1 VEIVRRFAVML
12 AVVLSVSVAL
22 GQDSRGDRSRRGRSR
37 SGDRASASG
46 GSSRRGSSTR
56 DESFLRRLDT
66 NGNGMI
72 DAEEVAGSYKGMV
85 EGVLTR
91 LGIELKYPIP
101 LSKVA
106 EAAAKAAHAGS
117 SAAGDSESSP
127 SENKP
132 SAGDSSGAQSA
143 NGFSQPKPSQP
154 AVPGFGQPSV
164 SPNGGE
170 TKSAAA
176 SAPSTASASSS
187 TSVPAKV
194 GDASSESASTTSDP
208 LPDSAKRS
216 GPKSGRF
223 LTPKERLANKLP
235 EWFLEKDVDGDGQ
248 VSMAE
253 FTDHWTPDL
262 LAEFNRYDLNH
273 DGIITAAECLK
284 ATEGPHRRSK

>member
-1 VEIVRRFAVML
+1 ML

-37 SGDRASASG
+37 ND
-46 GSSRRGSSTR
+46 SRT
-56 DESFLRRLDT
+56 EAFLRRLDA

-72 DAEEVAGSYKGMV
+72 DAEEVTGGYKEIV
-85 EGVLTR
+85 EGVLRR

-101 LSKVA
+101 LSKIA
-106 EAAAKAAHAGS
+106 RAARNADRAASSDAAAG
-117 SAAGDSESSP
+117 GDGSSP
-127 SENKP
+127 SENK
-132 SAGDSSGAQSA
+132 SAAGDSSGAKSA
-143 NGFSQPKPSQP
+143 NGFGQPKSSQP

-176 SAPSTASASSS
+176 SAPSTASA
-187 TSVPAKV
+187 PAKV
-194 GDASSESASTTSDP
+194 GDASSESASATSDP
-208 LPDSAKRS
+208 PPDSAKRS

-284 ATEGPHRRSK
+284 ATEGPHRKSK